1 MYKCTRK
8 YNLNVHKRNKHE
20 EDLTTKLNDTSME
33 YKKTMENESLRNK
46 NNDLRK
52 IKMMLKNLHC

>member
-33 YKKTMENESLRNK
+33 YKKK
-46 NNDLRK
+46 QW
-52 IKMMLKNLHC
+52 KMNH

>member
-1 MYKCTRK
+1 MYKYTRK

-33 YKKTMENESLRNK
+33 YKKT
-46 NNDLRK
+46 NNGK
-52 IKMMLKNLHC
+52 